1 MKAFFGF
8 GDRNGKLFISRA
20 TNRLVVRQQDN
31 VKQLAAMNVGGWGDP
46 HLYIR
51 RAQTLNPNNY
61 SSGKFLAKWGDNK
74 VGSGGTELLLL
85 DVETR
90 LMKLKVYYTVK
101 NWKTAKAIESFR
113 IVHNNTT
120 TTFNNTAYA
129 TIGPITIS
137 IIKVGTGAL
146 SYLNF
151 EMKWNTIYN
160 ITKLGGALTMILRKV
175 ANSGGSWTGK
185 DGLTWD
191 GYGEAGQTYGLTRSS
206 FETSVGGLSIDENSN
221 DMFHAQDIDVTLSD
235 ADLEIVN
242 FAQIEESDILDDL
255 TDESTNEAV
264 SVWDQSVLG
273 DVGEGIEGSLTIFET
288 HGTIDHHLANLV
300 NNGATIEGMSAGAAS
315 SIISN
320 FTANNVSSPN
330 DGYAS
335 ANSIIDDNFIP

>member
-1 MKAFFGF
+1 MRAFFGL
-8 GDRNGKLFISRA
+8 GRDGKLLINRN
-20 TNRLVVRQQDN
+20 TNKIIVKKEEN

-46 HLYIR
+46 HMYIR
-51 RAQTLNPNNY
+51 QAQTLNPNNY

-120 TTFNNTAYA
+120 RTFNNTAYA

-151 EMKWNTIYN
+151 EIKWNTIYN
-160 ITKLGGALTMILRKV
+160 ITKLGGALSMILRKV
-175 ANSGGSWTGK
+175 ADSGGYWGGK

-191 GYGEAGQTYGLTRSS
+191 GYGEAGQSYGLTRAS
-206 FETSVGGLSIDENSN
+206 FETAVGGLSIDENSN
-221 DMFHAQDIDVTLSD
+221 DMFRAQDIVLSD
-235 ADLEIVN
+235 ENLETIRT
-242 FAQIEESDILDDL
+242 AEISESNILDGL
-255 TDESTNEAV
+255 TDESTNAAV

-273 DVGEGIEGSLTIFET
+273 DAGEGVEGSLTIFET

-300 NNGATIEGMSAGAAS
+300 NNGATIEGMSTGAAS

-320 FTANNVSSPN
+320 FTANNVSSYN
-330 DGYAS
+330 GGYAS
-335 ANSIIDDNFIP
+335 ANSIIDANFIP

>member
-1 MKAFFGF
+1 MRAFFGF
-8 GDRNGKLFISRA
+8 GNSNGKLFISRA

-31 VKQLAAMNVGGWGDP
+31 IKKLAAMNVGGWGDP

-51 RAQTLNPNNY
+51 QAQTLNPNNY

-113 IVHNNTT
+113 IVHNNVTR
-120 TTFNNTAYA
+120 TFNNTAYT

-175 ANSGGSWTGK
+175 ADSGGFWVGK
-185 DGLTWD
+185 DGRTWD
-191 GYGEAGQTYGLTRSS
+191 GYGEAGQTYGLTRAS

-221 DMFHAQDIDVTLSD
+221 DMFRVQDIILSD
-235 ADLEIVN
+235 EDLETINV
-242 FAQIEESDILDDL
+242 AQIEESDILDDL
-255 TDESTNEAV
+255 TDESTNESV

-273 DVGEGIEGSLTIFET
+273 DVEEGIEGSLTIFET

-300 NNGATIEGMSAGAAS
+300 NNGATIEGMSAGTAS

-320 FTANNVSSPN
+320 FTANNVSYD
-330 DGYAS
+330 DGYVS
-335 ANSIIDDNFIP
+335 GNSIIDDNFIP

>member
-1 MKAFFGF
+1 MQAFFGF
-8 GDRNGKLFISRA
+8 GNSNGKLFISRA
-20 TNRLVVRQQDN
+20 TNRIVVRKQDG

-51 RAQTLNPNNY
+51 QAQTLNPNNY

-90 LMKLKVYYTVK
+90 LIKLKVYYTVK

-120 TTFNNTAYA
+120 RTFNNTAYA

-137 IIKVGTGAL
+137 IIKAGTGPL

-151 EMKWNTIYN
+151 EMKWDRIYN
-160 ITKLGGALTMILRKV
+160 ITKLGGALSMILRKV
-175 ANSGGSWTGK
+175 ADSGGSWTGK
-185 DGLTWD
+185 DGRTWD

-206 FETSVGGLSIDENSN
+206 FETPVGGLSIDDNSN
-221 DMFHAQDIDVTLSD
+221 DMFRTQDIILSD
-235 ADLEIVN
+235 ENLETIN
-242 FAQIEESDILDDL
+242 TAQIEESDILDNL
-255 TDESTNEAV
+255 TDESTNESV

-320 FTANNVSSPN
+320 FAANNVSSYDN
-330 DGYAS
+330 GYS
-335 ANSIIDDNFIP
+335 SSNFIP

>member
-1 MKAFFGF
+1 MRAFFGF
-8 GDRNGKLFISRA
+8 GDGNGKLFISRT
-20 TNRLVVRQQDN
+20 TNTIVVRQQDN
-31 VKQLAAMNVGGWGDP
+31 IQQLAAMNVGGWGDP

-51 RAQTLNPNNY
+51 QAQTLNPNNL

-74 VGSGGTELLLL
+74 AGSGGTELLLL

-101 NWKTAKAIESFR
+101 NWKIAKAIESFR
-113 IVHNNTT
+113 IVHNNVTR
-120 TTFNNTAYA
+120 TFNNTAYT

-137 IIKVGTGAL
+137 IIKVGTGTL

-160 ITKLGGALTMILRKV
+160 ITKLGGALTTILRKV
-175 ANSGGSWTGK
+175 ADSGGFWFGK
-185 DGLTWD
+185 DGATWD
-191 GYGEAGQTYGLTRSS
+191 GYGEAGQTYGLTRAS

-221 DMFHAQDIDVTLSD
+221 DMFRVQEIILSD
-235 ADLEIVN
+235 EDLETIN
-242 FAQIEESDILDDL
+242 GAQIEESDILDDL
-255 TDESTNEAV
+255 TDESTNESV

-273 DVGEGIEGSLTIFET
+273 DVEEGIEGSLTIFET

-300 NNGATIEGMSAGAAS
+300 NNGATIEGMSAGTAS

-320 FTANNVSSPN
+320 FAANNVSSYD
-330 DGYAS
+330 DGYVS